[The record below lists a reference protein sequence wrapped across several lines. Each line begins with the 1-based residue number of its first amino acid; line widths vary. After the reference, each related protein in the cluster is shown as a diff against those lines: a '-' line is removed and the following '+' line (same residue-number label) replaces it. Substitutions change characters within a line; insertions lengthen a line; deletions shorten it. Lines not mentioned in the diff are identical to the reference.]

1 MGEVSGGVKGYK
13 VFNPD
18 WTCKGKQYSCPG
30 KFEEDVKIFICERG
44 MHFCKKAVDCFN
56 YYDFNPDFHVAEV
69 VAYGQVVELDDKC
82 VTDKLEIVREVPWN
96 EVLEMVNVGK
106 ACTGYRN
113 TGDCNTGNCNTGNC
127 NTGNRNTGYRNTGDW
142 NTGYCNTGNCNTGY
156 RNTGDCNTGYR
167 NTGNCN
173 TGNRN
178 TGYRNTGDWNTGYCN
193 TGNCNTGHRNTG
205 DCNTGYR
212 NTGDW
217 NTCSHSSGCFN
228 TVEQT
233 IPLFNKPSDWTYD
246 MWRSSSAHKIMLTMP
261 RPRLEWRNLVN
272 MSDDEN
278 KEHPEAKVTGGYLAK
293 ITVGAD
299 ELNQWWQ
306 SLPINSKEE
315 VLSLPNFD
323 KAIFKEITGINV
335 DAERVDD

>member
-113 TGDCNTGNCNTGNC
+113 TG
-127 NTGNRNTGYRNTGDW
+127 YW
-142 NTGYCNTGNCNTGY
+142 
-156 RNTGDCNTGYR
+156 NTGDCNTGYW
-167 NTGNCN
+167 NTGN
-173 TGNRN
+173 
-178 TGYRNTGDWNTGYCN
+178 W
-193 TGNCNTGHRNTG
+193 NTGHRNTG

>member
-1 MGEVSGGVKGYK
+1 
-13 VFNPD
+13 
-18 WTCKGKQYSCPG
+18 
-30 KFEEDVKIFICERG
+30 

-69 VAYGQVVELDDKC
+69 VAYGQVVERDDKC
-82 VTDKLEIVREVPWN
+82 VTDKLEIVREIPWHEVLDLTNTGNNCTGLGNSGDKNSGRWNSGHWNSGDWNSGDWNSGVKNSGVKNSGHWNSGPWN
-96 EVLEMVNVGK
+96 SGNWN
-106 ACTGYRN
+106 TGSRN
-113 TGDCNTGNCNTGNC
+113 TGSHNA
-127 NTGNRNTGYRNTGDW
+127 GYRNTGDW
-142 NTGYCNTGNCNTGY
+142 NTGSRNAGN
-156 RNTGDCNTGYR
+156 
-167 NTGNCN
+167 
-173 TGNRN
+173 
-178 TGYRNTGDWNTGYCN
+178 W
-193 TGNCNTGHRNTG
+193 
-205 DCNTGYR
+205 

-233 IPLFNKPSDWTYD
+233 IPLFNKPSDWTHD
-246 MWRSSSAHKIMLTMP
+246 MWRSSSARMIMSTMP
-261 RPRLEWRNLVN
+261 HPCLEWRDLVN

-306 SLPINSKEE
+306 SLPSNSKEE

-335 DAERVDD
+335 DAERIDD

>member
-30 KFEEDVKIFICERG
+30 KFEEDVKISICERG

-113 TGDCNTGNCNTGNC
+113 TGDCNTGNC
-127 NTGNRNTGYRNTGDW
+127 
-142 NTGYCNTGNCNTGY
+142 
-156 RNTGDCNTGYR
+156 

>member
-30 KFEEDVKIFICERG
+30 KFEEDVKISICERG

-113 TGDCNTGNCNTGNC
+113 TGYWNTGDCNTGYWNTGHRNTGYRNTGYWNTGDCNTGNCNTGN
-127 NTGNRNTGYRNTGDW
+127 W
-142 NTGYCNTGNCNTGY
+142 
-156 RNTGDCNTGYR
+156 
-167 NTGNCN
+167 
-173 TGNRN
+173 
-178 TGYRNTGDWNTGYCN
+178 
-193 TGNCNTGHRNTG
+193 NTGHRNTG

-335 DAERVDD
+335 DAERIDD

>member
-30 KFEEDVKIFICERG
+30 KFEEDVKISICERG

-127 NTGNRNTGYRNTGDW
+127 NTGNRNTGYRNTG
-142 NTGYCNTGNCNTGY
+142 Y
-156 RNTGDCNTGYR
+156 
-167 NTGNCN
+167 
-173 TGNRN
+173 
-178 TGYRNTGDWNTGYCN
+178 WNTGYCN

>member
-30 KFEEDVKIFICERG
+30 KFEEDVKISICERG

-113 TGDCNTGNCNTGNC
+113 TG
-127 NTGNRNTGYRNTGDW
+127 Y
-142 NTGYCNTGNCNTGY
+142 
-156 RNTGDCNTGYR
+156 
-167 NTGNCN
+167 
-173 TGNRN
+173 
-178 TGYRNTGDWNTGYCN
+178 WNTGYCN